1 MILACWAVSAAI
13 AFGPIFS
20 GIFAHDRIR
29 ETMFENTDSCFLD
42 VNPIYAV
49 ISSSTSFYVPFVVMV
64 FAYVKIFRIALAQS
78 RAIRRQEGHLP
89 RTRSRLSHGGSTNP
103 SSSSNTRSN
112 TISHATNN
120 SVSLVHQSNNC
131 CIITCA
137 ARASDLH
144 LASAVPPAPPV
155 SPAPVHTPLP
165 AASPAHANGVLLSD
179 ADAGRP
185 KALEAAAGSLHNGR
199 LSGESSRRLLFSRK
213 SSQAGSVCSGR
224 SNRSSFH
231 IPPAIKTLGLIMGLF
246 SLCWFPFFIIYGT
259 PLLCFVCVSSGAK
272 VRTQLASIE
281 STRILR
287 MHLNL
292 PIFAV
297 LTPFCCF
304 PGDTWMNVITWI
316 GYASGVNYSYD

>member
-1 MILACWAVSAAI
+1 MILACWVVSATI

-29 ETMFENTDSCFLD
+29 ETMFENTDICFLD

-112 TISHATNN
+112 TISHPTNN
-120 SVSLVHQSNNC
+120 SVSLVHQPNSS
-131 CIITCA
+131 CIISCA
-137 ARASDLH
+137 SRASDLH
-144 LASAVPPAPPV
+144 LASLPPAPPA
-155 SPAPVHTPLP
+155 SPVPVPTPLP
-165 AASPAHANGVLLSD
+165 AASPAHANGDLSD
-179 ADAGRP
+179 ADPSRP
-185 KALEAAAGSLHNGR
+185 QALEAAAGSLHNGR
-199 LSGESSRRLLFSRK
+199 CSGESSRRLIFSRK

-246 SLCWFPFFIIYGT
+246 SLCWFPFFIIYGK
-259 PLLCFVCVSSGAK
+259 PMLCFV
-272 VRTQLASIE
+272 L
-281 STRILR
+281 
-287 MHLNL
+287 
-292 PIFAV
+292 
-297 LTPFCCF
+297 
-304 PGDTWMNVITWI
+304 
-316 GYASGVNYSYD
+316 

>member
-1 MILACWAVSAAI
+1 MILACWVVSAAI

-20 GIFAHDRIR
+20 GIFAHSRIR
-29 ETMFENTDSCFLD
+29 ETLFENTDSCFLD

-49 ISSSTSFYVPFVVMV
+49 ISSSTSFYGPFVVMV

-120 SVSLVHQSNNC
+120 SVSLVHQPNSYC
-131 CIITCA
+131 VISCT

-144 LASAVPPAPPV
+144 LASLPPAPPV
-155 SPAPVHTPLP
+155 SPAPVTPLS
-165 AASPAHANGVLLSD
+165 AASPAHTNGVLSD
-179 ADAGRP
+179 ADPNRP

-246 SLCWFPFFIIYGT
+246 SLCWFPFFIVYGK
-259 PLLCFVCVSSGAK
+259 PMICFV
-272 VRTQLASIE
+272 I
-281 STRILR
+281 
-287 MHLNL
+287 
-292 PIFAV
+292 
-297 LTPFCCF
+297 
-304 PGDTWMNVITWI
+304 
-316 GYASGVNYSYD
+316 